1 MNDYNEAEGRAD
13 GAARPTIRIL
23 IADDHPIVRDG
34 LAAVL
39 GTQADFV
46 VAGEAGTGA
55 ETVERALALAPDVL
69 LLDLEMP
76 DGDGV
81 EALRRLRER
90 GARVRALVLTAF
102 DTDERILTA
111 LRAGAQ
117 GYLLKGAPREEIF
130 RAIRAVAA
138 GGSLLA
144 PVVASRLLRH
154 VAAPEQP
161 SLPELTAR
169 ERETLH
175 LLGRGLQNKEIAAR
189 LGVSERTAKFHLA
202 ALMRKLGAGNRTEV
216 VTLATQRGLLR
227 LTADKSCE

>member
-1 MNDYNEAEGRAD
+1 MSETRGV
-13 GAARPTIRIL
+13 IRIL

-39 GTQADFV
+39 ATQSDFA

-55 ETVERALALAPDVL
+55 EAVERALALAPDVL

-76 DGDGV
+76 GGDGV
-81 EALRRLRER
+81 ETLRRLRER
-90 GARVRALVLTAF
+90 SSSVRALVLTAF

-117 GYLLKGAPREEIF
+117 GYLLKGAPREEIY
-130 RAIRAVAA
+130 RAIRTVAA
-138 GGSLLA
+138 GGSLLT

-154 VAAPEQP
+154 VAELEQP
-161 SLPELTAR
+161 QPALTGR
-169 ERETLH
+169 ERETLL

-227 LTADKSCE
+227 LAPGEEPRE